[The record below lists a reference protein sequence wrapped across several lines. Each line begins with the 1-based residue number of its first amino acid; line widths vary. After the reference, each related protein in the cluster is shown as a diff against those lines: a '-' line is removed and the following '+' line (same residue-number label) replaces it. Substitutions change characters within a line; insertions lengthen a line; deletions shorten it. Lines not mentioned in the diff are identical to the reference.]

1 MAEHAVHLTIP
12 AKPEYITLVRL
23 ALTGLGRLR
32 DFSEEAL
39 ADLKLAVTEACS
51 NSVRHAYGEG
61 LDGIVKIDYE
71 LHADRLV
78 IEVSDDGT
86 GFDADRWEEER
97 GELTEGGLGL
107 AIIRSVTDELE
118 LAEGDAGQGSRLRF
132 VKFLEP
138 HSSPT
143 A

>member
-1 MAEHAVHLTIP
+1 VSAGHAIHLTIP
-12 AKPEYITLVRL
+12 AKAEYITLVRL
-23 ALTGLGRLR
+23 ALTGLWRLR
-32 DFSEEAL
+32 SFSEEAL

-61 LDGIVKIDYE
+61 SDGIVQIDYE

-86 GFDADRWEEER
+86 GFDRERWEHER

-107 AIIRSVTDELE
+107 AIIRSLTDELE
-118 LAEGDAGQGSRLRF
+118 LADRNGGQGFRLRF
-132 VKFLEP
+132 VKRLDAE
-138 HSSPT
+138 
-143 A
+143 

>member
-1 MAEHAVHLTIP
+1 VPAGQAVHLTIP

-23 ALTGLGRLR
+23 ALAGLWRVGRYS
-32 DFSEEAL
+32 DEAL

-61 LDGIVKIDYE
+61 REGTVKVDYE

-78 IEVSDDGT
+78 VEVSDDGT
-86 GFDADRWEEER
+86 GFDPSTWERER

-107 AIIRSVTDELE
+107 AIIRALTDELE
-118 LAEGDAGQGSRLRF
+118 LANGGGQGSRLRL
-132 VKFLEP
+132 VKFLDD
-138 HSSPT
+138 
-143 A
+143 